1 MATKRFLNPKTMAP
15 PPGYTYVVETTGPGR
30 TVYIAGQLGLDID
43 NKLVG
48 GPGDFGAQCE
58 RAFENLGHAL
68 AAVGATFA
76 DVVKIN
82 NYLVDMAH
90 IGLFRLARDKHF
102 DMKAPPASTTVAIS
116 QLARPGAL
124 FEIEA
129 IAVLPP
135 AKPRSKAAARGGARQ
150 TKKKSRR
157 R

>member
-1 MATKRFLNPKTMAP
+1 MAKKRFLNPKTMAP

-76 DVVKIN
+76 DVVKIGT
-82 NYLVDMAH
+82 YLTTLYD
-90 IGLFRLARDKHF
+90 LAGMREVRSQYLTSE
-102 DMKAPPASTTVAIS
+102 PPASTAVQVMALVVPDALIEIDLVA
-116 QLARPGAL
+116 
-124 FEIEA
+124 
-129 IAVLPP
+129 VVP
-135 AKPRSKAAARGGARQ
+135 A
-150 TKKKSRR
+150 
-157 R
+157 